1 MQFAV
6 YAIRFP
12 DGRYLGKYVQLRDVV
27 SPADPPP
34 SHETYYRSGQNSQ
47 SNWYAL
53 YATDR
58 PKLYDSREAAQEESR
73 MLIGSIIV
81 ELIVKTPEMA

>member
-1 MQFAV
+1 MQFSV

-12 DGRYLGKYVQLRDVV
+12 DGQYLGKYVHQLRDVV

-58 PKLYDSREAAQEESR
+58 PMIYDSREAAQEEADVLS
-73 MLIGSIIV
+73 GSGVV
-81 ELIVKTPEMA
+81 ELKVIANS